1 MKYGTRIEFDSR
13 RLIRGRPADAVK
25 FLDAIYVYDSKCRYK
40 GVWFFQNNQIFWT
53 SPSECTCA
61 KLVNALSS
69 ASESPFHLKF
79 HSSYY
84 QWYQSTRT
92 RQSPRFCIKI
102 EKTCNEIGVAANNMT
117 LNTGHQAMVFIFES
131 CILLMPFSAVK
142 IRKDGRSAKIQ

>member
-1 MKYGTRIEFDSR
+1 MSDSITSGWCCKVFR
-13 RLIRGRPADAVK
+13 WYLRLRQQMPLQR
-25 FLDAIYVYDSKCRYK
+25 C
-40 GVWFFQNNQIFWT
+40 VWFFQNNQIFWT

-92 RQSPRFCIKI
+92 RRSPRFCIKI

-117 LNTGHQAMVFIFES
+117 LNTGHPAMVFIFES

-142 IRKDGRSAKIQ
+142 IRKDGRSANIQ

>member
-69 ASESPFHLKF
+69 ASEFPFHLKF

-92 RQSPRFCIKI
+92 RQSPQFCSET
-102 EKTCNEIGVAANNMT
+102 EKFCNEIGVAANNMT
-117 LNTGHQAMVFIFES
+117 LNTGHPALGEHTKATFRHITSQSLTKGFWLFEV
-131 CILLMPFSAVK
+131 LA
-142 IRKDGRSAKIQ
+142 